1 MLAGVQLANPLIYL
15 FGRWQASLRGWGST
29 LKSLDIL
36 DILGR
41 LYGLTLGFNSQ
52 IP

>member
-1 MLAGVQLANPLIYL
+1 MRSSGIV
-15 FGRWQASLRGWGST
+15 LRRWGST

-36 DILGR
+36 DDTLGD
-41 LYGLTLGFNSQ
+41 TIEVLGFNSQ

>member
-1 MLAGVQLANPLIYL
+1 MARP
-15 FGRWQASLRGWGST
+15 SWGST

-36 DILGR
+36 GVGTDAE
-41 LYGLTLGFNSQ
+41 YKALGFNSQ

>member
-1 MLAGVQLANPLIYL
+1 MVLP
-15 FGRWQASLRGWGST
+15 SWGST

-36 DILGR
+36 VVGILGVDSQ
-41 LYGLTLGFNSQ
+41 LGFNSQ

>member
-1 MLAGVQLANPLIYL
+1 MAYLLI
-15 FGRWQASLRGWGST
+15 RWGST

-36 DILGR
+36 ELRFWLEETG
-41 LYGLTLGFNSQ
+41 LGFNSQ